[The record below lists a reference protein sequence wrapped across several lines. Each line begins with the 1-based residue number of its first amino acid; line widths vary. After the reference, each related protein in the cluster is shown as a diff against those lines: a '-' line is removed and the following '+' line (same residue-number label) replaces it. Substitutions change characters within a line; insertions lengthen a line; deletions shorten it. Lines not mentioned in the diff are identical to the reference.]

1 MSHFL
6 INKKILLLVKQDRFS
21 QTCQDLWYVDG
32 DDLSDHLRKADLRV
46 ERLSLDKKVECK
58 LVELLYRHLE
68 RVQES
73 GELVEPL
80 RTIVGHPI
88 INEAIELV
96 DVGEAQLIE
105 VLLTLQTLNR
115 KDAEEQQ
122 GLHAEELFVSDL

>member
-58 LVELLYRHLE
+58 LVELLYRLKQKNKCHVLE
-68 RVQES
+68 IHYKQCFDNDSE
-73 GELVEPL
+73 
-80 RTIVGHPI
+80 T
-88 INEAIELV
+88 
-96 DVGEAQLIE
+96 
-105 VLLTLQTLNR
+105 
-115 KDAEEQQ
+115 
-122 GLHAEELFVSDL
+122 